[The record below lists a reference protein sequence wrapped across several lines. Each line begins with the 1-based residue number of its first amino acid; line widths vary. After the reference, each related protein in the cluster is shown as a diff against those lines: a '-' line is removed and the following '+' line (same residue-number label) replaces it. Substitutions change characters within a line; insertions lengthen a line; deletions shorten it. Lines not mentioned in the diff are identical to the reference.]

1 MRSAGSKSPKTE
13 THNKIPANFKC
24 MYAKRVLGTCR
35 GDGGRR
41 NRLQAGR
48 HAAFARRTESAV
60 QARHAAC
67 YRKAGRDKT

>member
-1 MRSAGSKSPKTE
+1 MRSVGSKCPKTE
-13 THNKIPANFKC
+13 TYNKITADFKC
-24 MYAKRVLGTCR
+24 MYAKRVVETCR

-48 HAAFARRTESAV
+48 HAAFAHRTESAV

-67 YRKAGRDKT
+67 YRKAGRDKN